1 MRAHT
6 RKQRAQE
13 PGFKEYMARKGSP
26 IDDEGNPMKKGGR
39 AGHAKGG
46 EVFSGKGY
54 PFKVPG
60 ATGGRSAHAAGGAA
74 KPKGKTDIKIFVSAG
89 QKQPMGAPVGGG
101 VIPAPTPD
109 MGPAGRPVPV
119 PPPAAAGAA
128 PAAMPIPIPTPMPAA
143 GGAPAPRKAG
153 GRITKV
159 AKSYKDMEAGAGSG
173 EGRLQKTDIAKRA
186 PRNDGGKVGHRSY
199 KSYKDMDAGAGS
211 GFGRLEKTEIAKRTA

>member
-1 MRAHT
+1 ML
-6 RKQRAQE
+6 
-13 PGFKEYMARKGSP
+13 F
-26 IDDEGNPMKKGGR
+26 
-39 AGHAKGG
+39 
-46 EVFSGKGY
+46 
-54 PFKVPG
+54 
-60 ATGGRSAHAAGGAA
+60 RS
-74 KPKGKTDIKIFVSAG
+74 
-89 QKQPMGAPVGGG
+89 VGGG